1 MHGLSLMAFIHRF
14 KFQEVLCSGQDGF
27 TILVLNISDLATITV
42 SDVNSCCVIH
52 DINKFEAINVLYY
65 SAVDDR
71 CYI

>member
-1 MHGLSLMAFIHRF
+1 MG
-14 KFQEVLCSGQDGF
+14 
-27 TILVLNISDLATITV
+27 LNISDLATITV